1 MHLAYMHRR
10 MSGQKPPEIQRAI
23 GHGREPNRRPR
34 GLANKLTAK
43 TEDRSQ
49 TADCDDSVLFE
60 TAIYSRHASLLPM
73 RPVY

>member
-1 MHLAYMHRR
+1 MHLPYMHRT
-10 MSGQKPPEIQRAI
+10 MSAQKPQEIQHAI
-23 GHGREPNRRPR
+23 GNDREPNRRPR
-34 GLANKLTAK
+34 RLANKLTAK